1 MSIAPPSARTLG
13 ELRKAGYTFRS
24 LRDEIQANLR
34 RHLREATPLFPEI
47 RGYTDSVIPAV
58 ENALLSG
65 HDMIFLGERGQA
77 KTRMIRSLL
86 ALLEEWVP
94 VVAGSE
100 IHDDPA
106 APVSAFARE
115 QLRANGDATEISWL
129 HRDERYVEKLATP
142 DVSIGDLIGDVDP
155 IKVAEGHHL
164 SDEYTM
170 HFGLLPRSNRCIFC
184 INELPDL
191 TEKVQVG
198 LFNVM
203 EERDVQ
209 VKGYRVRLPL
219 DLLVVAS
226 ANPEDYTS
234 RGRIITPLKDRY
246 AAQIRTHYPE
256 QRETEIAIVRQE
268 VTLARADGIDVAI
281 PEYMEQVV
289 AEITFQARSSPDV
302 SQASGVSVRMSIA
315 NYETLVASAVRRALR
330 NHEAEAVP
338 RVSDLD
344 ALQAS
349 TNGKIELEYAGVE
362 RSESE
367 LLEGMARR
375 AVHVVFDELVQP
387 DDLASVVKAFEEG
400 WQVEVSA
407 EMSAADY
414 LVGLDQI
421 DGLRDA
427 AERLAGGNSPGC
439 IAAAIE
445 FILEGLH
452 LANRLNKEV
461 GPRGVRFGGA

>member
-86 ALLEEWVP
+86 ALLDEWVP

-100 IHDDPA
+100 IHDDPV
-106 APVSAFARE
+106 APVSAFARQ
-115 QLRANGDATEISWL
+115 QLRENGDATEISWL

-246 AAQIRTHYPE
+246 AAQIRTHYPQE
-256 QRETEIAIVRQE
+256 RETEIAIVRQE
-268 VTLARADGIDVAI
+268 ATLAEADGIDVSI

-387 DDLASVVKAFEEG
+387 DDLAPVVKAFDEG

-407 EMSAADY
+407 KMSAADY
-414 LVGLDQI
+414 LVGLDEI
-421 DGLRDA
+421 DGLRAA
-427 AERLAGGNSPGC
+427 AERLAGEGSPGRM
-439 IAAAIE
+439 AAAIE

-461 GPRGVRFGGA
+461 GAGGVRFGGA

>member
-13 ELRKAGYTFRS
+13 ELRKSGYVFRS
-24 LRDEIQANLR
+24 LREEIQASLR
-34 RHLREATPLFPEI
+34 QHLREATPLFPGI
-47 RGYTDSVIPAV
+47 QGYTESVIPAV

-77 KTRMIRSLL
+77 KTRLIRSLL
-86 ALLEEWVP
+86 ALLDEWVP

-100 IHDDPA
+100 IHDDPM
-106 APVSAFARE
+106 APVSSFARE
-115 QLRANGDATEISWL
+115 QLREKGDATEISWL
-129 HRDERYVEKLATP
+129 HRDDRYVEKLATP

-219 DLLVVAS
+219 DLLIVAS

-246 AAQIRTHYPE
+246 AAQIRTHYP
-256 QRETEIAIVRQE
+256 RERDTEVAIVKQE
-268 VTLARADGIDVAI
+268 AGLAQADGIDVAI
-281 PEYMEQVV
+281 PGYMEQIV

-338 RVSDLD
+338 RISDLD

-349 TNGKIELEYAGVE
+349 TQGKIELEYAGVE

-375 AVHVVFDELVQP
+375 AVHVVFEELVQP
-387 DDLASVVKAFEEG
+387 DDLAPVVKAFEEG

-414 LVGLDQI
+414 LVGLDEI

-427 AERLAGGNSPGC
+427 AERLAGGDSPGRM
-439 IAAAIE
+439 AAAIE

-461 GPRGVRFGGA
+461 TASGVRFGGA